1 MRTSVDSLTLVAGL
15 LLFATTPWVHAQ
27 DAAHG
32 KTVFEH
38 YCAPCHG
45 AGPGDDGAPM
55 LPGTHA
61 ISLKY
66 RGEKPPLLQDREDLT
81 LDFIR
86 TVVRGGLASMPPF
99 RKTEMTD
106 AELADIKAWFDSQ

>member
-1 MRTSVDSLTLVAGL
+1 MKILSISARHCLYAL
-15 LLFATTPWVHAQ
+15 LIATAPALYAQ

-32 KTVFEH
+32 QQVFEH
-38 YCAPCHG
+38 YCTPCHG

-61 ISLKY
+61 IYLKY
-66 RGEKPPLLQDREDLT
+66 RGERPPLLQDRSDLSY
-81 LDFIR
+81 DFIR

-99 RKTEMTD
+99 RKTELTD
-106 AELADIKAWFDSQ
+106 TELADIKAYFDKQ